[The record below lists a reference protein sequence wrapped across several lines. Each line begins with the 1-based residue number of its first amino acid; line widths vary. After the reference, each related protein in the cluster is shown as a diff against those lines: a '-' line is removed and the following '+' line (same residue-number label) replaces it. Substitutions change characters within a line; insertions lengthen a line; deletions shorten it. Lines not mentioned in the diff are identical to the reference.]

1 MSESIDYDSDEEEE
15 VQETKNKKYKSKKSD
30 FVHAGSKIITS
41 INYKVSFLLF
51 IISVI
56 IFSDVFIENIIN
68 NFSDTVDGECTTTK
82 GTMIQLLFMVL
93 AYIIIDLIVKFE
105 II

>member
-68 NFSDTVDGECTTTK
+68 SKNISINPIYYVGRSIEQCF
-82 GTMIQLLFMVL
+82 I
-93 AYIIIDLIVKFE
+93 
-105 II
+105 